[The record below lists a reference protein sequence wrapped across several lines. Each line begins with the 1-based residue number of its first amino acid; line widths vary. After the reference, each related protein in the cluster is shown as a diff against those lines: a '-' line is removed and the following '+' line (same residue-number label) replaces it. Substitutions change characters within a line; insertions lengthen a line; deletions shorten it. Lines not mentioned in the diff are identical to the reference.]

1 MKKIIF
7 FLILYLFFPINV
19 NANEIII
26 VDINYLLKNSEK
38 GKKIQKELDN
48 LGSKQKKIFEKKQKD
63 LKEKENKI
71 MSKKN
76 VLSAE
81 DFKKEIESFRSELKK
96 FNDEKRKSINEM
108 NAKQANMISKLLEDI
123 NKILIN
129 YSKEKNVST
138 IIDKKNVI
146 ITKAENDITKEILSI
161 LNK

>member
-26 VDINYLLKNSEK
+26 VDINFLLKQSEK

-48 LGSKQKKIFEKKQKD
+48 LGSKQKKNFEKKQKD

-71 MSKKN
+71 ISKKN

-81 DFKKEIESFRSELKK
+81 DFKKEIELFKSELRK
-96 FNDEKRKSINEM
+96 FNDEKRKSIQEM

-123 NKILIN
+123 NNILIN

-146 ITKAENDITKEILSI
+146 ITKAENDITKVILSI

>member
-7 FLILYLFFPINV
+7 FLILYLFLPIKTY
-19 NANEIII
+19 ANEINI
-26 VDINYLLKNSEK
+26 VDINFLLKNSEK

-48 LGSKQKKIFEKKQKD
+48 LGSKQKKVFEKKQKD

-71 MSKKN
+71 ISKKN

-81 DFKKEIESFRSELKK
+81 DFKKEIELFKSDLRK
-96 FNDEKRKSINEM
+96 FNDEKRKSIQEM

-123 NKILIN
+123 NNILIN